1 MDPQQLGGM
10 EPSTFADPPENTAY
24 AFDATATVALALREQ
39 WEGNLTSA
47 NLSTAELLRRVSFEG
62 ASGAVSFGGE
72 GHGAGDRNV
81 ASLSSELRSWR
92 QEDGTGELDYVQLP
106 LLEAGAN
113 PCFATLSPEAAAGM
127 VWLGGGSTPPR
138 DAILV
143 AEEEERR
150 RRDEAQALV
159 WKLCVGVGVP
169 GLLLLACGVA
179 LLFYSFRLQSRRK
192 QLLWRH
198 SRLPLRFSHTAP
210 GGKCL
215 LL

>member
-1 MDPQQLGGM
+1 
-10 EPSTFADPPENTAY
+10 
-24 AFDATATVALALREQ
+24 
-39 WEGNLTSA
+39 
-47 NLSTAELLRRVSFEG
+47 
-62 ASGAVSFGGE
+62 
-72 GHGAGDRNV
+72 
-81 ASLSSELRSWR
+81 
-92 QEDGTGELDYVQLP
+92 
-106 LLEAGAN
+106 
-113 PCFATLSPEAAAGM
+113 M

-159 WKLCVGVGVP
+159 WKLCVSVGVP